1 MRSTASDRVLDVDAV
16 LFDLDDTLID
26 WWGSIF
32 SSLETLAD
40 TKTVKRLADFCR
52 LECWDLD
59 PTGTFIWHRN
69 NWMLWESRRHLW
81 HRALDHLSRSE
92 IDELLREFETSTNIG
107 FFTDTVEAIESLRA
121 RTRVAILTNNHLI
134 DREVARLGLDRWF
147 EFAVYPGDT
156 FLKPDPDAFQVALDR
171 LNLPAHRVAYV
182 GDSVRADVLGSRS
195 IGMKPVWFNPDR
207 DHWPHMPDDV
217 TVVRTMTELV
227 SLVPASRN

>member
-1 MRSTASDRVLDVDAV
+1 MEKGSSSRVLDVDAV

-32 SSLETLAD
+32 SSLGQLAD
-40 TKTVKRLADFCR
+40 TTTVKRLADFCR
-52 LECWDLD
+52 VECWDLD

-81 HRALDHLSRSE
+81 HRALDHLTRAE
-92 IDELLREFETSTNIG
+92 IDELLREFESSTHIG
-107 FFTDTVEAIESLRA
+107 FFSDTVEAIEVLRS
-121 RTRVAILTNNHLI
+121 RTRIAILTNNHLI

-171 LNLPAHRVAYV
+171 LNLPPNRVAYV
-182 GDSVRADVLGSRS
+182 GDSVRADVLGSRA
-195 IGMKPVWFNPDR
+195 IGMKPVWFNPDH
-207 DHWPHMPDDV
+207 DHWPDMPGDV
-217 TVVRTMTELV
+217 TVVRTLTELA
-227 SLVPASRN
+227 SLVSVSAA